1 MTFGKRTIIRSLFRY
16 EKINRAIQTQ
26 PILAAIWMKISAY
39 DFLEGISSL
48 GGSKPMPL
56 HELYQIRHLTIGR
69 QGMEMQS

>member
-1 MTFGKRTIIRSLFRY
+1 MAFGKRIIIRSLFRY
-16 EKINRAIQTQ
+16 EKIRAIQTQ

-48 GGSKPMPL
+48 RGSKPMPL

-69 QGMEMQS
+69 QDMEMQS

>member
-48 GGSKPMPL
+48 VGSKP
-56 HELYQIRHLTIGR
+56 IRFMNCTKSGT
-69 QGMEMQS
+69 